1 MDAELIIQ
9 TPSARIDASQILESV
24 TFSDN
29 INKCG
34 NLEFSLPML
43 DGLDV
48 DVGAVVRLRVENE
61 PYFLGYVFKKSD
73 SGKNNV
79 CSYTAYDQLRYLTAS
94 DSYAFDNLTAGQI
107 LRRISQDMGLTTGVI
122 EDPGYPLGAVVEDNK
137 CMLDMIVRAL
147 DTTLAYTKQMCYIKD
162 VAGSIVMR
170 NIASS
175 IASLQIAEGQN
186 LVDYT
191 HERSIDTDT
200 YNQIKLVRDNKSSG
214 KRDVF
219 LSRDSSTIQRW
230 GLLQYFEVLD
240 ENTND
245 AQAAERADMLLQIS
259 NRPTRKF
266 SAEVVGDKSIRA
278 GHLINVS
285 VPKSGLSGFLLC
297 ISAKHTFRSNYHG
310 VTADFKLV

>member
-107 LRRISQDMGLTTGVI
+107 LRRISQDL
-122 EDPGYPLGAVVEDNK
+122 
-137 CMLDMIVRAL
+137 
-147 DTTLAYTKQMCYIKD
+147 
-162 VAGSIVMR
+162 
-170 NIASS
+170 
-175 IASLQIAEGQN
+175 SLI
-186 LVDYT
+186 
-191 HERSIDTDT
+191 HI
-200 YNQIKLVRDNKSSG
+200 
-214 KRDVF
+214 
-219 LSRDSSTIQRW
+219 
-230 GLLQYFEVLD
+230 
-240 ENTND
+240 
-245 AQAAERADMLLQIS
+245 
-259 NRPTRKF
+259 
-266 SAEVVGDKSIRA
+266 
-278 GHLINVS
+278 
-285 VPKSGLSGFLLC
+285 
-297 ISAKHTFRSNYHG
+297 
-310 VTADFKLV
+310 